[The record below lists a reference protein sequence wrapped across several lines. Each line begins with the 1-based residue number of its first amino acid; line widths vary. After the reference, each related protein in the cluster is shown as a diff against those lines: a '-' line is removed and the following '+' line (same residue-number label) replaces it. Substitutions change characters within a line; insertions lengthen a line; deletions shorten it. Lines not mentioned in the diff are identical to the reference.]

1 MLCASMQQNSFDFA
15 AIVPK
20 LILATSFPLVKE
32 PQRRRENMET
42 KQKISLLLFT
52 ILGSFLM
59 VATSGAA
66 SYQLVCGQQRTITEA
81 LRRLPPGDTLSVS
94 GACSEN
100 VQIPEQVLNITLD
113 GQGTATINGADAS
126 SATILVRGN
135 GITIRNFASITGGE
149 TGITV
154 TRGGAALIDSNVI
167 QSTGGNGISVVQS
180 SSARIINNTIQ
191 GNPGTGIVVTES
203 SSARIGFNM
212 TDDTQASPNVIQKNG
227 ENGIIV
233 TGSSNARI
241 IGNTISGNTEN
252 GVLVNRVSHG
262 DVSSNT
268 IDSNGGD
275 GVLVLRNSGVNLGED
290 TGSGIFDS
298 PNITNVNNAGFGIRC
313 AINSYG
319 DGRIGSLNGASGP
332 VSFAANCVNATI
344 P

>member
-1 MLCASMQQNSFDFA
+1 VVLR
-15 AIVPK
+15 
-20 LILATSFPLVKE
+20 LVKKE
-32 PQRRRENMET
+32 RKAKEKRNMET
-42 KQKISLLLFT
+42 KQKIRLLLFAT
-52 ILGSFLM
+52 LGMFLM
-59 VATSGAA
+59 VVSSGAETF
-66 SYQLVCGQQRTITEA
+66 QFVCGQQRTISGA
-81 LRRLPPGDTLSVS
+81 LQRLRPGDTLFIN

-113 GQGTATINGADAS
+113 GQGTATINGSDAN
-126 SATILVRGN
+126 SATILVRGD

-154 TRGGAALIDSNVI
+154 TRGAAALIDNNVI
-167 QSTGGNGISVVQS
+167 QNTGTNGVVVTQS

-191 GNPGTGIVVTES
+191 GNPANGIVINES

-212 TDDTQASPNVIQKNG
+212 TDDTEASPNAIQKNG
-227 ENGIIV
+227 ENGIVV

-241 IGNTISGNTEN
+241 VGNTISGNGDN
-252 GVLVNRVSHG
+252 GVIVNRVSHG

-275 GVLVLRNSGVNLGED
+275 GVFVFRNSGVNLGED
-290 TGSGIFDS
+290 AGSGIFDS
-298 PNITNVNNAGFGIRC
+298 PNTTNVNNGGFGIRC

-319 DGRIGSLNGASGP
+319 DGRIGTLNGASGTL
-332 VSFAANCVNATI
+332 SFAANCVNATS

>member
-1 MLCASMQQNSFDFA
+1 
-15 AIVPK
+15 
-20 LILATSFPLVKE
+20 
-32 PQRRRENMET
+32 MET
-42 KQKISLLLFT
+42 KQKIRLLLFAT
-52 ILGSFLM
+52 LGSFLM

-66 SYQLVCGQQRTITEA
+66 SFHFICGQQRTISEA
-81 LRRLPPGDTLSVS
+81 LRRLRPGDTLFVS

-100 VQIPEQVLNITLD
+100 VQIPEQVVNITLD
-113 GQGTATINGADAS
+113 GQGTATINGPDAS
-126 SATILVRGN
+126 SATILVRGD

-167 QSTGGNGISVVQS
+167 QNTGTHGIVVNQS
-180 SSARIINNTIQ
+180 SSARIINNSIQ
-191 GNPGTGIVVTES
+191 GNPENGILIADS

-212 TDDTQASPNVIQKNG
+212 PDDTEASPNVIQNNK

-233 TGSSNARI
+233 TRSSSARI
-241 IGNTISGNTEN
+241 VGNTISSNTDN
-252 GVLVNRVSHG
+252 GVLVTRVSHG

-268 IDSNGGD
+268 IDGNGGD
-275 GVLVLRNSGVNLGED
+275 GVFVSRNSGVNLGED

-298 PNITNVNNAGFGIRC
+298 PNSTNVNNVGVGIRC

-319 DGRIGSLNGASGP
+319 DGRIGTLNGASGP
-332 VSFAANCVNATI
+332 FSFVANCVNATS

>member
-1 MLCASMQQNSFDFA
+1 
-15 AIVPK
+15 
-20 LILATSFPLVKE
+20 
-32 PQRRRENMET
+32 MET
-42 KQKISLLLFT
+42 KQKRRPLVFAT
-52 ILGSFLM
+52 LGTFLM
-59 VATSGAA
+59 VASSGAETF
-66 SYQLVCGQQRTITEA
+66 QFVCGQQRTISGA
-81 LRRLPPGDTLSVS
+81 VQRLEPGDTLFVS

-100 VQIPEQVLNITLD
+100 VQIPEQVSNITLD
-113 GQGTATINGADAS
+113 GQRTATINGPDAN
-126 SATILVRGN
+126 SATILVRGD

-154 TRGGAALIDSNVI
+154 TRGAAAFIDNNVI

-191 GNPGTGIVVTES
+191 GNPGTGIVVSES
-203 SSARIGFNM
+203 SSARIGFNI

-241 IGNTISGNTEN
+241 VGNTISSNGDH

-275 GVLVLRNSGVNLGED
+275 GVFVLRNSGVDLGED
-290 TGSGIFDS
+290 IGSGIFES

-313 AINSYG
+313 VINSYG
-319 DGRIGSLNGASGP
+319 DGRIGTLNGASGTL
-332 VSFAANCVNATI
+332 SFAANCVNATS

>member
-1 MLCASMQQNSFDFA
+1 
-15 AIVPK
+15 
-20 LILATSFPLVKE
+20 
-32 PQRRRENMET
+32 MET
-42 KQKISLLLFT
+42 KQKISLLLFA
-52 ILGSFLM
+52 ILGSFLT

-113 GQGTATINGADAS
+113 GHGTATINGPDAS

-154 TRGGAALIDSNVI
+154 TRGGTAIIDSNVI

-180 SSARIINNTIQ
+180 SAARIINNTIQ
-191 GNPGTGIVVTES
+191 GNPENGILIADS

-212 TDDTQASPNVIQKNG
+212 PDDTEASPNVIQNNK

-233 TGSSNARI
+233 TRSSSARI
-241 IGNTISGNTEN
+241 VANTISGNIDN
-252 GVLVNRVSHG
+252 GVLLTRVSHG
-262 DVSSNT
+262 DVSSNS
-268 IDSNGGD
+268 IDGNGGD
-275 GVLVLRNSGVNLGED
+275 GVFVSRNSGVNLGED
-290 TGSGIFDS
+290 TGSGIFDV
-298 PNITNVNNAGFGIRC
+298 PNITNVNNVGVGIRC

-319 DGRIGSLNGASGP
+319 DGRIGTLNGSGGP
-332 VSFAANCVNATI
+332 FSFAANCVNATS

>member
-1 MLCASMQQNSFDFA
+1 MD
-15 AIVPK
+15 
-20 LILATSFPLVKE
+20 
-32 PQRRRENMET
+32 T
-42 KQKISLLLFT
+42 KQKIRLLLFAMVG
-52 ILGSFLM
+52 LFLM
-59 VATSGAA
+59 VATGGAA
-66 SYQLVCGQQRTITEA
+66 TFQLVCGQKRTITEA

-113 GQGTATINGADAS
+113 GQGTATINGPNPSD
-126 SATILVRGN
+126 ATILVRGN

-154 TRGGAALIDSNVI
+154 TRGAAAIIDNNVI

-212 TDDTQASPNVIQKNG
+212 LDDTEASPNLIQNNK
-227 ENGIIV
+227 EDGIVV
-233 TGSSNARI
+233 TRSSSARI
-241 IGNTISGNTEN
+241 VGNTISGNTEN
-252 GVLVNRVSHG
+252 GVLITRVSHG

-268 IDSNGGD
+268 INSNGGD
-275 GVLVLRNSGVNLGED
+275 GIFVSRNSGVNLGED

-298 PNITNVNNAGFGIRC
+298 PNTTNSNNVGVGIRC
-313 AINSYG
+313 VINSYG
-319 DGRIGSLNGASGP
+319 DGRIGTLNGASGP
-332 VSFAANCVNATI
+332 FSFVANCVNATS